1 MFFFIVV
8 VLAFLSLSFFV
19 FELINLA
26 VDVINV
32 VLGAWVVADPAGV
45 VDEVSPEEVDDW
57 VTVERVVL
65 GKR

>member
-1 MFFFIVV
+1 M
-8 VLAFLSLSFFV
+8 

-65 GKR
+65 GGPLIW

>member
-1 MFFFIVV
+1 M
-8 VLAFLSLSFFV
+8 SLSSFV

-65 GKR
+65 GGPLIW